1 MRSISKT
8 ITVTIIISIGLILAL
23 GQVAIDFAVTR
34 WLTEQFDTA
43 MEARARALVTLTKFD
58 GSEVELDFADEF
70 MPEFE
75 APAEPQYFE
84 LFLGDGSLLER
95 SHSFDENPALR
106 SADQPDRAAPTGHRF
121 PGFGFEDQSD
131 EVVFTDLRLPDGRMG
146 RRVAIKFIVQIENED
161 ELLEDL
167 LEDQIPLQDRPRAI
181 VRFSRE
187 RESLDRT
194 RQHFHLFIIG
204 ITLIILLAV
213 VVSVPRLTRAGLRP
227 LIRMK
232 DEIGAITP
240 QTMDHRVT
248 DRGQPIEIEPIASQF
263 NLVLDEIEKAFI
275 RERQFSSDVA
285 HELRTPVAEI
295 RSLAEVG
302 LRWPD
307 EKDIRT
313 YFGDIHESAQHLDR
327 LIENLLYLCRSE
339 EGNIEIVVGD
349 VDLGKLLDE
358 IRASLAAE
366 CESRAIRIDPPANAP
381 PVVVADPQWLELIL
395 QNLLSNAVSHSPNGA
410 NLGIEIDAD
419 GGYCRL
425 EIHNPMAIPLTAED
439 IDHVFQRFWRKDTAR
454 ETGRH
459 AGIGLS
465 LVKSYADLMGFD
477 IDAWVADGRFHI
489 ALSRIE
495 VSGATTSPPAG

>member
-1 MRSISKT
+1 MLFDMRSISKT
-8 ITVTIIISIGLILAL
+8 ITTTTIISVGLILAL
-23 GQVAIDFAVTR
+23 GQIAVDIAVTR

-58 GSEVELDFADEF
+58 GTEVELDFADEF

-75 APAEPQYFE
+75 APVEPQYFE

-95 SHSFDENPALR
+95 SNSLE
-106 SADQPDRAAPTGHRF
+106 GHPESRF
-121 PGFGFEDQSD
+121 RDQSE
-131 EVVFTDLRLPDGRMG
+131 EVVFTDLRLPDGRDG
-146 RRVAIKFIVQIENED
+146 RQVAIKFIVQIENED

-194 RQHFHLFIIG
+194 RQNFHLLIIG
-204 ITLIILLAV
+204 ISLIILLAV

-240 QTMDHRVT
+240 QTMDRRIT
-248 DRGQPIEIEPIASQF
+248 DQGQPLEIEPIASQF
-263 NLVLDEIEKAFI
+263 NLMLDEIEKAFI

-285 HELRTPVAEI
+285 HELRTPVSEI

-313 YFGDIHESAQHLDR
+313 YFGDIHESARHLDR

-339 EGNIEIVVGD
+339 EGSIEIIVGD
-349 VDLGKLLDE
+349 VNLGKLFDHVRSSLDG
-358 IRASLAAE
+358 E
-366 CESRAIRIDPPANAP
+366 CERKSIRIDPPACRP
-381 PVVVADPQWLELIL
+381 PVVIADPQWFELML
-395 QNLLSNAVSHSPNGA
+395 HNLLYNAVSHSPRGA
-410 NLGIEIDAD
+410 TVGIEIDLED
-419 GGYCRL
+419 EYCRL
-425 EIHNPMAIPLTAED
+425 EINNPMAIPLTAKDVE
-439 IDHVFQRFWRKDTAR
+439 HVFRRFWRKDTAR

-465 LVKSYADLMGFD
+465 LVKSYADLMG
-477 IDAWVADGRFHI
+477 IHVDAWIADDRFHI
-489 ALSRIE
+489 SLSGIR
-495 VSGATTSPPAG
+495 VSGASITPRD